1 MENAEFQQGTVT
13 IKELQAE
20 LDKLIDLRDRILNL
34 EGRICGGEKELR
46 RMEQFEYPWAD
57 VVQGSRPDLTIGP
70 IVVRGIPVTEIDR
83 KRNILRTQRSHL
95 TALEEQLDEQTH
107 AAESLIA
114 RMPLTLHREMIVE
127 RYIRQRKWKD
137 IAAEMNRKFPKK
149 KKRFTDES
157 CKKMMQRF
165 WGGVGN
171 EKGDE

>member
-1 MENAEFQQGTVT
+1 MENAKFQQSTAT

-34 EGRICGGEKELR
+34 EERIRNGEKELM

-57 VVQGSRPDLTIGP
+57 VVQGSRSDLTIGP
-70 IVVRGIPVTEIDR
+70 IAVRGIPVTEIDR

-107 AAESLIA
+107 VAESLIA
-114 RMPLTLHREMIVE
+114 RMPFTLHREIIAE

-137 IAAEMNRKFPKK
+137 VASEMNRKFPKK
-149 KKRFTDES
+149 KKRFTEES

-171 EKGDE
+171 EK

>member
-1 MENAEFQQGTVT
+1 MENAEFQQGAVT

-34 EGRICGGEKELR
+34 EERIRNGEKELR

-70 IVVRGIPVTEIDR
+70 IAVRGIPVTEIDR

-95 TALEEQLDEQTH
+95 TALEEQVDEQTH

-114 RMPLTLHREMIVE
+114 RMPLTLHREIIAE

-137 IAAEMNRKFPKK
+137 VASEMNRKFPKK
-149 KKRFTDES
+149 KKKFTEES

-165 WGGVGN
+165 WGGVDN
-171 EKGDE
+171 EK

>member
-1 MENAEFQQGTVT
+1 MENAEFQQGTAK

-34 EGRICGGEKELR
+34 EERIRNGEKELR

-70 IVVRGIPVTEIDR
+70 IAVRGIPVTEIDR

-107 AAESLIA
+107 VAESLIA
-114 RMPLTLHREMIVE
+114 RMPFTLHREIIAE
-127 RYIRQRKWKD
+127 RYIRQRKWKEV
-137 IAAEMNRKFPKK
+137 ASEMNRKFPKK

-165 WGGVGN
+165 WGGVDN
-171 EKGDE
+171 EK

>member
-1 MENAEFQQGTVT
+1 MENAKFQQDTVT
-13 IKELQAE
+13 INELRIE
-20 LDKLIDLRDRILNL
+20 LDRLIDLRDKILNL
-34 EGRICGGEKELR
+34 EERIRNGEKELR

-70 IVVRGIPVTEIDR
+70 IAVRGIPVTEIDR

-107 AAESLIA
+107 VAESLTA
-114 RMPLTLHREMIVE
+114 RMPITLHREMIVE

-137 IAAEMNRKFPKK
+137 VASEMNRKFPKK
-149 KKRFTDES
+149 KRRFTEES

-171 EKGDE
+171 EK

>member
-1 MENAEFQQGTVT
+1 MENAKFQQSTVT
-13 IKELQAE
+13 INELRIE
-20 LDKLIDLRDRILNL
+20 LDRLIDLRDKILNL
-34 EGRICGGEKELR
+34 EERIRNGEKELM

-57 VVQGSRPDLTIGP
+57 VVQGSRSDLTIGP
-70 IVVRGIPVTEIDR
+70 IAVRGIPVTEIDR

-107 AAESLIA
+107 VAESLIA
-114 RMPLTLHREMIVE
+114 RMPFTLHREIIAE

-137 IAAEMNRKFPKK
+137 VASEMNRKFPKK
-149 KKRFTDES
+149 KKRFTEES

-171 EKGDE
+171 EK

>member
-1 MENAEFQQGTVT
+1 MENAKFQQSTAT

-34 EGRICGGEKELR
+34 EERIRKGEKELR

-70 IVVRGIPVTEIDR
+70 IAVRGIPVTEIDR
-83 KRNILRTQRSHL
+83 KRNILRTQRRHL
-95 TALEEQLDEQTH
+95 TALEEQVDEQTH

-114 RMPLTLHREMIVE
+114 RMPLTLHREIIAE

-137 IAAEMNRKFPKK
+137 VASEMNRKFPKK
-149 KKRFTDES
+149 KKKFTEES

-165 WGGVGN
+165 WDGVDN
-171 EKGDE
+171 EK